1 MPKVGKQVKA
11 VKPKGLQVGDV
22 VTVVTQYTVKRLVD
36 NGLVT
41 VEDDYGD
48 RVLTFRKEE
57 LQKVQ

>member
-1 MPKVGKQVKA
+1 MPKVGKQPKS
-11 VKPKGLQVGDV
+11 KPKGLQVGDV

-36 NGLVT
+36 SGLVT